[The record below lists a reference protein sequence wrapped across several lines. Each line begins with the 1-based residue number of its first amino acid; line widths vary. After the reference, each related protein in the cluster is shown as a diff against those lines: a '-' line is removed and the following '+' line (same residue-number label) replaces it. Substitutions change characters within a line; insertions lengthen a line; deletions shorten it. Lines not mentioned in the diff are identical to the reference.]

1 MALHLYKWYPP
12 ARYVFMPL
20 YRKLRRRFGNK
31 RKAMVGVML
40 VSWIGHVALLAV
52 LEINKPF
59 FQSYGTIWS
68 FFAFGWL
75 TLYAAFGDIE
85 KPKQ

>member
-1 MALHLYKWYPP
+1 MSLNLDRWYPP
-12 ARYVFMPL
+12 ARYIFMPL
-20 YRKLRRRFGNK
+20 YRKLRRRFGDK

-40 VSWIGHVALLAV
+40 VSWFGHVALLAI

-59 FQSYGTIWS
+59 LQSYGTLWS
-68 FFAFGWL
+68 FFVFGGL

-85 KPKQ
+85 S